1 MNSLK
6 TLYQVTIELRK
17 DQLASRVIPW
27 KLLVE
32 TNRYYEIKPIT
43 GPGAVKRLYKEK
55 LNIAVHE
62 TKHYCDGTL
71 AVSAFCQEE
80 HIEEIRR
87 YLIEQLD
94 SKINNYMKDLELNKK
109 ALGSKL
115 AIKGFT

>member
-1 MNSLK
+1 MSSLK
-6 TLYQVTIELRK
+6 TLYQVTIELKK
-17 DQLASRVIPW
+17 DQLVSKVLPW

-62 TKHYCDGTL
+62 TKHYTNGTL

-80 HIEEIRR
+80 HIEEIRT

-94 SKINNYMKDLELNKK
+94 SKINNYMKDLELTKK
-109 ALGSKL
+109 TLGSKPV
-115 AIKGFT
+115 IKGFA

>member
-1 MNSLK
+1 MNSSK

-17 DQLASRVIPW
+17 DQLASKVLPW

-43 GPGAVKRLYKEK
+43 GSGSVKRLYKEK

-62 TKHYCDGTL
+62 TKHYSAGTL
-71 AVSAFCQEE
+71 AVSAFCKEE
-80 HIEEIRR
+80 HIEEIRK

-109 ALGSKL
+109 ALYSKL
-115 AIKGFT
+115 AIKSYT